1 MIKLCVF
8 LSSFLFTDWF
18 TMATDH
24 QNPASKQ
31 QQPGASAFKVKG
43 KTIIH
48 KSLHA
53 SLLDLL
59 IKTLSFVPQLVIYD
73 QENFQG
79 CCHELTASCSNLKDS
94 GLEKVGSILVL
105 CGP

>member
-1 MIKLCVF
+1 MIKLYVF

-53 SLLDLL
+53 SFLNIFFFFKKNSLLSPSWLSM
-59 IKTLSFVPQLVIYD
+59 IRKTSRD
-73 QENFQG
+73 
-79 CCHELTASCSNLKDS
+79 AAMS
-94 GLEKVGSILVL
+94 
-105 CGP
+105 

>member
-1 MIKLCVF
+1 MIKLYVF

-43 KTIIH
+43 KTVIH

-53 SLLDLL
+53 SLL
-59 IKTLSFVPQLVIYD
+59 TV
-73 QENFQG
+73 
-79 CCHELTASCSNLKDS
+79 
-94 GLEKVGSILVL
+94 
-105 CGP
+105 